1 MTRPTRQRAE
11 EIGPSELM
19 ALLEW
24 QLRDRPC
31 ALRNVRREYSGFC
44 LRLYRR
50 LVRAR
55 RRRP

>member
-24 QLRDRPC
+24 ELRDRLR
-31 ALRNVRREYSGFC
+31 ALRNVRREYRAFC

-50 LVRAR
+50 LARAR
-55 RRRP
+55 RRP